1 MKRLFNS
8 FRVRIL
14 FILALLLFGTLVV
27 QYLLNLRAE
36 RQNARRIDEQTKA
49 LVAGIALG
57 VKSIGGKEY
66 IYQLRERMSEPLPG
80 SITNIL
86 TVDEQWR
93 VTDSLDDRYRPETNP
108 DYDPNKARGPG
119 NEQSKY
125 APLSAVTQFPPSFLA
140 LNLKG
145 EEAPLPS
152 TVSAANF
159 TLSETEPRAFFI
171 PVRGV
176 TNDGREVTWYVI
188 VVLGPPEASSG
199 IINRQAAKPLIYTAA
214 IFLVASLLAAVL
226 VWKFTKPIK
235 DLSNAASNVAANRLN
250 FRVPSTG
257 NDEMGQLV
265 SRFNEMIAGLER
277 ARELETKLSQA
288 EKSAVVGRLASGI
301 AHEIRNPLN
310 YINLTLDR
318 LRTSYKPADES
329 KQEKYQSHILNLKE
343 EVKRINKQITD
354 FLSYTRPRELDMRE
368 LDLRE
373 ELRDALRIVEHQA
386 AENGIKAEIHYNG
399 RVPTI
404 KGDQDSLRSVFT
416 NLFINAVQAMGA
428 SGGELK
434 VKVVD
439 QDHDNRVRIEISD
452 TGCGIPSE
460 HIPKLFEPYFSTKET
475 GTGLGLA
482 IVKKNLEEHG
492 GTIDVQSAPNE
503 GTTFIVTLPTERESL
518 ELSEKQ
524 TTKL

>member
-1 MKRLFNS
+1 MNRLFNS
-8 FRVRIL
+8 FRARVL
-14 FILALLLFGTLVV
+14 FILAVLLFGTLVV
-27 QYLLNLRAE
+27 QYLLNVRAQ
-36 RQNARRIDEQTKA
+36 RQNALRIADQAEA
-49 LVAGIALG
+49 LVKGIALG
-57 VKSIGGKEY
+57 VKSIGNKQY
-66 IYQLRERMSEPLPG
+66 IYELRERMTEPL
-80 SITNIL
+80 SSRITNIL
-86 TVDEQWR
+86 TVDEQGIVR
-93 VTDSLDDRYRPETNP
+93 DSLDKRYAPQNNPNYNP
-108 DYDPNKARGPG
+108 DKEEGTG
-119 NEQSKY
+119 NEQYIYTS
-125 APLSAVTQFPPSFLA
+125 LDDVHLPPAILA
-140 LNLKG
+140 LNIKG
-145 EEAPLPS
+145 EESPLPP

-159 TLSETEPRAFFI
+159 TLSDKEPRAFFI
-171 PVRGV
+171 PVTGV
-176 TNDGREVTWYVI
+176 TDDKREVTRYLI

-214 IFLVASLLAAVL
+214 IFLIASLLAAVL

-235 DLSNAASNVAANRLN
+235 DLSTAASKVAANQLN

-277 ARELETKLSQA
+277 ARDLETKLSQA

-329 KQEKYQSHILNLKE
+329 KREKYQSHILNLKE
-343 EVKRINKQITD
+343 EVKRINKLITD
-354 FLSYTRPRELDMRE
+354 FLSYTRPRELEMRP

-373 ELRDALRIVEHQA
+373 ELRDALRIVEDQA
-386 AENGIKAEIHYNG
+386 AGNNIKTEIHYNG
-399 RVPTI
+399 RLPMI

-428 SGGELK
+428 NGGELK

-439 QDHDNRVRIEISD
+439 QDHNDYIRIEISD
-452 TGCGIPSE
+452 TGCGIPPE
-460 HIPKLFEPYFSTKET
+460 HISKLFEPYFSTKET

-492 GTIDVQSAPNE
+492 GAIDVQSTPNE
-503 GTTFIVTLPTERESL
+503 GTTFTVILPTERKDER
-518 ELSEKQ
+518 
-524 TTKL
+524 